1 MIRPLN
7 AVLFC
12 RSNRG
17 SARGLQVQE
26 DRCPRK
32 ATEVGATDVVTIID
46 EDRGPADIGRPA
58 IAELRNLIAGG
69 SIDLVVVESSDRLTR
84 RIADLR
90 ELVRE
95 VSIAG
100 ARLIF
105 VAP

>member
-58 IAELRNLIAGG
+58 IAERG